1 MASIDFKASDCL
13 IISSRILEFQI
24 SSYIVLPPESVQLFA
39 NSIDGCQFDRC
50 SLHHRVWNENPPELR
65 WKRHVV
71 AVCESDLEAEVI
83 NQIENWKEQVP
94 AVVIVV
100 LPDIDACS
108 DISLATVMNST
119 TDSTIGSITEKEGE
133 GKREENER
141 DEEGIPLHFTKSKE
155 GMLMRLMIS
164 QHNKEEEQ
172 GEEKVRARV
181 WKGYK
186 ALCECIRLEGGWVWS
201 QKVFPVEKM
210 KSLDDVGM
218 TMMFIS

>member
-1 MASIDFKASDCL
+1 M
-13 IISSRILEFQI
+13 
-24 SSYIVLPPESVQLFA
+24 
-39 NSIDGCQFDRC
+39 
-50 SLHHRVWNENPPELR
+50 
-65 WKRHVV
+65 
-71 AVCESDLEAEVI
+71 
-83 NQIENWKEQVP
+83 
-94 AVVIVV
+94 
-100 LPDIDACS
+100 
-108 DISLATVMNST
+108 
-119 TDSTIGSITEKEGE
+119 EKEGE
-133 GKREENER
+133 GKREENEK

-172 GEEKVRARV
+172 GEEKARARV